1 MRVRRIHR
9 LAAVAGLV
17 LPLPAAAAPYQPRDA
32 DERGLWMQVD
42 EAERRL
48 QTSDFV
54 IRDPALNAYVRGVLC
69 REVGDEA
76 CGEARIYI
84 MRTPY
89 FNASMAPNGM
99 MQVWSGLLLRM
110 ENEAQLAAVMGH
122 EFAHYREQHSL
133 RLFRSIREKSN
144 AAAWLGFI
152 PFGFVAQLGIGMSM
166 FGFSRDMERDADAK
180 SIDYLVKGGYD
191 PAAATRVWSRLRDE
205 MDATAAARKVASRKD
220 KNGGLFATHPPSAE
234 RVEALKTLAD
244 AQPQAA
250 RDLGTERYRAA
261 LAPFWTDFFG
271 DQAKLNDFGASEFL
285 LKQLADDGWTPQLLF
300 ARGELY
306 RRRAQAGDFQAA
318 AGFYRDA
325 IAAGGDGPEIWRGLG
340 LSLIKSGEVERGR
353 AELKEYLRRAPD
365 AEDRAMMAMLAG
377 DGE

>member
-1 MRVRRIHR
+1 MRR
-9 LAAVAGLV
+9 LGRLLTVAGLLWP
-17 LPLPAAAAPYQPRDA
+17 LPLAAAPYAPQDA

-42 EAERRL
+42 EAERKL

-69 REVGDEA
+69 REVGEEL

-110 ENEAQLAAVMGH
+110 ENEAQLAAVLGH
-122 EFAHYREQHSL
+122 EFAHYREQHSV
-133 RLFRSIREKSN
+133 RLFRNIREKTN
-144 AAAWLGFI
+144 AAAWLGFV
-152 PFGFVAQLGIGMSM
+152 PFGFIAQLGIGMSM
-166 FGFSRDMERDADAK
+166 FSFSREMERDADAK
-180 SIDYLVKGGYD
+180 SIDYLVQGGYD

-205 MDATAAARKVASRKD
+205 MDATALERKTKSRKD
-220 KNGGLFATHPPSAE
+220 KSGGMLATHPATAE
-234 RVEALKTLAD
+234 RVDTLKLLAD
-244 AQPQAA
+244 AHPAAA
-250 RDLGTERYRAA
+250 RDLGAERYRAA
-261 LAPFWTDFFG
+261 LAPFWVDFFD
-271 DQAKLNDFGASEFL
+271 DQAKLNDFGGSEYL
-285 LKQLADDGWTPQLLF
+285 LKLLAEGGWTAELLF

-325 IAAGGDGPEIWRGLG
+325 VAAGGAMPEIWRGLG
-340 LSLIKSGEVERGR
+340 LSLIKGGEAEAGR
-353 AELKEYLRRAPD
+353 KEIHEYLRRAPD
-365 AEDRAMMAMLAG
+365 AEDRAMMVMLAG
-377 DGE
+377 EPT

>member
-1 MRVRRIHR
+1 MRGFRRLS
-9 LAAVAGLV
+9 LAAALL
-17 LPLPAAAAPYQPRDA
+17 LPPTAAAAPHTPQDPV
-32 DERGLWMQVD
+32 ERGLWMQVD
-42 EAERRL
+42 EAERKL

-54 IRDPALNAYVRGVLC
+54 IRDKALNDYVRGVLC
-69 REVGDEA
+69 REVGEEQ

-110 ENEAQLAAVMGH
+110 ENEAQLAAVLGH

-133 RLFRSIREKSN
+133 RLFHNIREKTN
-144 AAAWLGFI
+144 AAAWLGFV

-166 FGFSRDMERDADAK
+166 FSFSREMERDADAK

-205 MDATAAARKVASRKD
+205 MDAAAIERKAKSRKD
-220 KNGGLFATHPPSAE
+220 KNGGLLATHPPTAE
-234 RVEALKTLAD
+234 RVDTLKTLA
-244 AQPQAA
+244 AEHPAAA
-250 RDLGTERYRAA
+250 RDLGTDRYRAA
-261 LAPFWTDFFG
+261 LAPFWADFFD
-271 DQAKLNDFGASEFL
+271 DQAKLNDFGASEYL
-285 LKQLADDGWTPQLLF
+285 LKQLAEGGWTAELLF

-306 RRRAQAGDFQAA
+306 RRRAQAGDFGAA

-325 IAAGGDGPEIWRGLG
+325 VAAGGTMPQIWRGLG
-340 LSLIKSGEVERGR
+340 LSLIKNGEADADRKEIH
-353 AELKEYLRRAPD
+353 EYLRRAPD
-365 AEDRAMMAMLAG
+365 AEDRGMMVMLAG
-377 DGE
+377 EPT

>member
-1 MRVRRIHR
+1 MRGRSAL
-9 LAAVAGLV
+9 LAAAAGLL
-17 LPLPAAAAPYQPRDA
+17 LPLSAAAAPYQPQDA

-69 REVGDEA
+69 REVGEEA
-76 CGEARIYI
+76 CAEARIYI

-110 ENEAQLAAVMGH
+110 ENEAQLAAVLGH

-144 AAAWLGFI
+144 AAAWLGFV

-166 FGFSRDMERDADAK
+166 FSFNRDMERDADAR
-180 SIDYLVKGGYD
+180 SIEYLVRGGYD

-205 MDATAAARKVASRKD
+205 MDATAAERKVASRKD
-220 KNGGLFATHPPSAE
+220 KNGGLFATHPPTGE
-234 RVEALKTLAD
+234 RVDALKTLA
-244 AQPQAA
+244 AAHPQAA
-250 RDLGTERYRAA
+250 RDLGTERYWAA
-261 LAPFWTDFFG
+261 LAPFWADFFD
-271 DQAKLNDFGASEFL
+271 DQAKLNDFGASEYL
-285 LKQLADDGWTPQLLF
+285 VRQLAEGGWTPQLLF

-306 RRRAQAGDFQAA
+306 RRRAQAGDFAAA

-325 IAAGGDGPEIWRGLG
+325 LAAGGDMPQIWRGLG
-340 LSLIKSGEVERGR
+340 LSLIKNGEVEAGR
-353 AELKEYLRRAPD
+353 AELQEYLRRAPD
-365 AEDRAMMAMLAG
+365 AEDRAMMTMLAG
-377 DGE
+377 DGK

>member
-1 MRVRRIHR
+1 MRRRAPW
-9 LAAVAGLV
+9 LVAVAAL
-17 LPLPAAAAPYQPRDA
+17 LPPLPAAAAPYQPQDA

-42 EAERRL
+42 EAERKLR
-48 QTSDFV
+48 TSDFV

-69 REVGDEA
+69 REVGEEA

-110 ENEAQLAAVMGH
+110 ENEAQLAAVLGH

-144 AAAWLGFI
+144 AAAWLGFV

-166 FGFSRDMERDADAK
+166 FSFNRDMERDADAK
-180 SIDYLVKGGYD
+180 SIGYLVQGGYD

-205 MDATAAARKVASRKD
+205 MDATAAERKVASRKD

-234 RVEALKTLAD
+234 RVEALKELA
-244 AQPQAA
+244 AEHPQAA
-250 RDLGTERYRAA
+250 RDLGADRYHAA
-261 LAPFWTDFFG
+261 LAPFWIDFFD
-271 DQAKLNDFGASEFL
+271 DQAKLNDFGASEYL
-285 LKQLADDGWTPQLLF
+285 LRQLAESGWTAQLLF

-306 RRRAQAGDFQAA
+306 RRRAQAGDFQTA

-325 IAAGGDGPEIWRGLG
+325 AAAGGDMPQIWRGLG
-340 LSLIKSGEVERGR
+340 LSLIKSGESEGGR
-353 AELKEYLRRAPD
+353 AELREYLRRAPD